1 MADNVSQ
8 LVIWNGRYWGQT
20 VRPFLYD
27 VTLVSFVD
35 AYPTVINGSLG
46 LLYDIDHCTVLI
58 NNCSRE
64 AESISY
70 RATVCPCFNSRS

>member
-1 MADNVSQ
+1 MADNVSN

-46 LLYDIDHCTVLI
+46 LLYDIQ
-58 NNCSRE
+58 
-64 AESISY
+64 
-70 RATVCPCFNSRS
+70 